1 MNSCKVARFIVVD
14 PRCGIICGMK
24 AVVRIFRQRF
34 SDFGCVEAFAW
45 ICICYTLYYCGLA
58 AMLVLEAQE
67 FIKVPLG
74 LWVAL
79 TLILKAIIVIGVLAA
94 AAMFVSPI
102 RYVWRKDY
110 SMAKKGW
117 SDATSAMVV
126 AFIFFLAL
134 FGFTW
139 PFALSLSGKEE
150 LYDMHLKTEYEVYD
164 ECAEI
169 GSRHPVNDLGDSVQT

>member
-1 MNSCKVARFIVVD
+1 MRASCK
-14 PRCGIICGMK
+14 
-24 AVVRIFRQRF
+24 IFRRRF

-67 FIKVPLG
+67 IIKMSLG
-74 LWVAL
+74 LWVVL
-79 TLILKAIIVIGVLAA
+79 TSILKAIIVIGVLAA
-94 AAMFVSPI
+94 AVMFVTPI

-117 SDATSAMVV
+117 SDAVSGTVV

-139 PFALSLSGKEE
+139 PIALSLSGKEE
-150 LYDMHLKTEYEVYD
+150 LYDMHQKTESQLYEGRS
-164 ECAEI
+164 EL
-169 GSRHPVNDLGDSVQT
+169 GNRHSRNDFDDSARM

>member
-1 MNSCKVARFIVVD
+1 MEMRARCK
-14 PRCGIICGMK
+14 
-24 AVVRIFRQRF
+24 IFRRLF
-34 SDFGCVEAFAW
+34 SDFGCIEVFAW
-45 ICICYTLYYCGLA
+45 ICIGYTLYYCGLA

-117 SDATSAMVV
+117 GDAARGTVV
-126 AFIFFLAL
+126 AFVFFLAL

-139 PFALSLSGKEE
+139 PIALSLSGKEE

>member
-1 MNSCKVARFIVVD
+1 MVD

-67 FIKVPLG
+67 LIEMPLG
-74 LWVAL
+74 LWVVLAW
-79 TLILKAIIVIGVLAA
+79 ILKSIIGVGVLAA
-94 AAMFVSPI
+94 VAMHVSPI

-150 LYDMHLKTEYEVYD
+150 LYDMHQKTESQLYE
-164 ECAEI
+164 
-169 GSRHPVNDLGDSVQT
+169 GRSGLGNRHSRNDFDDSARM